1 MLVSMTTHEIKL
13 PDDRTVVV
21 HDAGPSPSGDELA
34 VFWHHGS
41 PQTGALL
48 DPVLNAAA
56 KRGIRVVSYARPSYG
71 GSSPRVGRDV
81 AAAAADVAAA
91 ADSLG
96 LERFASIGAS
106 G

>member
-1 MLVSMTTHEIKL
+1 MLVSMPTHEISL

-21 HDAGPSPSGDELA
+21 HDAGAAPGTDELA

-48 DPVLNAAA
+48 EPVVGAAA
-56 KRGIRVVSYARPSYG
+56 TRGIRVVSYARPSYC
-71 GSSPRVGRDV
+71 GSSPQVGRDV
-81 AAAAADVAAA
+81 AAAAADLAAA

-96 LERFASIGAS
+96 LERFASIRA
-106 G
+106 